1 MLKKFKLTPKKIVI
15 AIVVIALLVIA
26 GLTIP
31 NFLSINNI
39 LKVMRTSS
47 IVSIVS
53 FGSAMV
59 IIIKGIDL
67 SVGGLIAVCAMV
79 SGLLMT
85 SGIPVA
91 IAIIVGLIAGGLL
104 GLFSGVMV
112 EKLEVPAFITTL
124 VIGQLA
130 NGLALVLNG
139 GNSLSVTNESYD
151 FLGNGKILGIPVS
164 IFITIFFL
172 LLSYFIMNK
181 TKLGTHIYAL
191 GGNKQVVKNQGI
203 STAKINYFVFA
214 FSGICAA
221 AAGILL
227 SSQLN
232 TVHPTQGGNYQL
244 DAVAACVIGGINMA
258 GGEGKVY
265 NAIIGALIIGFL
277 RNALNLI
284 GLHPYYQNLI
294 VGVLIISI
302 VAYSMYQRRKKNEM
316 SKRF

>member
-1 MLKKFKLTPKKIVI
+1 MLKRLKITPKKIIIV
-15 AIVVIALLVIA
+15 AIVTVLLAIA

-31 NFLSINNI
+31 NFLSMRNI

-59 IIIKGIDL
+59 IIVKGIDL

-85 SGIPVA
+85 SGIPVPVA
-91 IAIIVGLIAGGLL
+91 ILVGLVVGGLL

-130 NGLALVLNG
+130 NGFALVLNG
-139 GNSLSVTNESYD
+139 GDSLSVTNKSYD
-151 FLGNGKILGIPVS
+151 FLGNGKIFGIPVS
-164 IFITIFFL
+164 IFITFFFL
-172 LLSYFIMNK
+172 ALSYFIMNK

-302 VAYSMYQRRKKNEM
+302 VAYSMYQRRKKNET

>member
-1 MLKKFKLTPKKIVI
+1 MLKRLKINPKKIIIVASVI
-15 AIVVIALLVIA
+15 VLLAIA

-31 NFLSINNI
+31 NFLSMRNI

-59 IIIKGIDL
+59 IIVKGIDL

-85 SGIPVA
+85 SGIPVPVA
-91 IAIIVGLIAGGLL
+91 ILVGLVVGGLL

-130 NGLALVLNG
+130 NGFALVLNG
-139 GNSLSVTNESYD
+139 GDSLSVTNKSYD
-151 FLGNGKILGIPVS
+151 FLGNGKIFGIPVS
-164 IFITIFFL
+164 IFITFFFL
-172 LLSYFIMNK
+172 ALSYFIMNK

-302 VAYSMYQRRKKNEM
+302 VAYSMYQRRKKNET